1 MSMEFVHFTIG
12 DEGGVKSKEFVKMP
26 MFDILCD
33 YAKCDTIRMCYKTV
47 VYINDIDGSQ
57 S

>member
-33 YAKCDTIRMCYKTV
+33 YAKCDTIRM
-47 VYINDIDGSQ
+47 
-57 S
+57 